1 MSSEALGTYLALAHF
16 LARRPLPL
24 LTSLPL
30 LPLASL
36 ARDALLAFPA
46 LALLLLTL
54 LPLPSLALLA
64 LALLSFPSHPLLE
77 FELQDILGVAWRLS
91 EGFVVVL
98 PDVGE

>member
-36 ARDALLAFPA
+36 ARDALLTFPA
-46 LALLLLTL
+46 LTFFM
-54 LPLPSLALLA
+54 
-64 LALLSFPSHPLLE
+64 LALLSFTSFVFAMLLFLLLSFPMHTL
-77 FELQDILGVAWRLS
+77 FELEHKEIFRVAW
-91 EGFVVVL
+91 
-98 PDVGE
+98 